1 LREGRPRC
9 LHNCGNAASLRW
21 APDHLVRTVSIPE
34 QEIRPLWETP
44 GDSMTLVG
52 LVPVPKEREEEKT
65 RKLPR
70 AVSSVGRAHALCLCI
85 SRDKGHGINSLGTRA
100 RGRTPDLLHHLV
112 PMANEGER
120 LIEPAAELF
129 ELAFEFGDLRLQCR
143 NAIRSGEATL
153 DGGRRFVH
161 YVHITRKKVRPAL
174 LFVTRLARKFLHK
187 LHLEQAIQRALHT
200 FQVVE

>member
-85 SRDKGHGINSLGTRA
+85 SRDKERGINSLGTHA
-100 RGRTPDLLHHLV
+100 VGRRLTCCTISYQWLTK
-112 PMANEGER
+112 ANG
-120 LIEPAAELF
+120 LFEPATEFF
-129 ELAFEFGDLRLQCR
+129 ELALEFGALHLQR
-143 NAIRSGEATL
+143 RDAISSRKATL
-153 DGGRRFVH
+153 DRGRRFVH
-161 YVHITRKKVRPAL
+161 CLHISGKKMRPAL
-174 LFVTRLARKFLHK
+174 LFVTRLAREFLHK
-187 LHLEQAIQRALHT
+187 LH
-200 FQVVE
+200 